1 MAVKNLTT
9 TVRKT
14 RWGIRTAEI
23 KSLTCHG
30 MISSAVHAEQQK
42 QGRPMMK
49 QHKFRQASLIL
60 IATAIILILPNLTR
74 LIS

>member
-1 MAVKNLTT
+1 
-9 TVRKT
+9 
-14 RWGIRTAEI
+14 
-23 KSLTCHG
+23 
-30 MISSAVHAEQQK
+30 
-42 QGRPMMK
+42 MMK